1 MSDGKNRNEVRF
13 LLAVCLFLTV
23 FLSGFCSLDNNCD
36 WGDDFAA
43 YMTDGIAIAEGKYGE
58 QIHTNAFLRY
68 GSREEDAVHVHS
80 FGMPLTHALVYRI
93 CGFDREGFHNLFIY
107 KLPSLLLLSAM
118 CAVYYLFLQRRADRY
133 ISVVLALVLCCSRT
147 FFHAIQNLGND
158 VMFMALTVLCFYE
171 ADMLTLQEKRSVSR
185 AAFTGFLL
193 WALVSVRLNGFG
205 VLAAVLLYY
214 VCCLLKKKQAPVF
227 CDLIPCIVFAAL
239 YLVINCLIFPK
250 PTSTSSIS
258 DITWAGIRSGTEYY
272 FLQLFYYFSSVI
284 ENLLIAPIRYILHI
298 PVPGKDS
305 ISLYGTL
312 NFFFTA
318 AFFALMILG
327 LLTEGFRENT
337 AVTVFIIASFL
348 VTSGLNL
355 GQGLRYLYNILPF
368 LYMYFA
374 YGFDLLIRLRK
385 KLPIKTDQK
394 TKSRVCGIC
403 TAILCGLVFVSVIRS
418 DAENIKKPVRD
429 LMTAYS
435 DSAVE
440 TYGFIMDNVDR
451 DSTIAFFKPR
461 ALYLNTDVKAFLPG
475 RNGMTVEDGDYY
487 LYYKPGSEF
496 LLSEDEQ
503 ENYTA
508 VFENEE
514 FKLFEKNNN

>member
-1 MSDGKNRNEVRF
+1 MSDGKNRNELRF
-13 LLAVCLFLTV
+13 ILAVCLFLTV

-118 CAVYYLFLQRRADRY
+118 CAVYYLFLQRRSDRY

-147 FFHAIQNLGND
+147 FFHAIRNLGND

-171 ADMLTLQEKRSVSR
+171 ADMLTLHEKRSVSR
-185 AAFTGFLL
+185 AVFTGFLL

-205 VLAAVLLYY
+205 GLAAVLFYHVSFL
-214 VCCLLKKKQAPVF
+214 VRKKQRPVPT
-227 CDLIPCIVFAAL
+227 DLIPYIVFAAL
-239 YLVINCLIFPK
+239 YLTVNCLIFPA
-250 PTSTSSIS
+250 PTSTSGIS

-272 FLQLFYYFSSVI
+272 FSQLFYYFGSVI
-284 ENLLIAPIRYILHI
+284 ENLLIAPLRFIVRLLA
-298 PVPGKDS
+298 PGKDP
-305 ISLYGTL
+305 ITLYSAL
-312 NFFFTA
+312 NKFFLI

-327 LLTEGFRENT
+327 VIVRGFRENL
-337 AVTVFIIASFL
+337 AVTVFIMASFL
-348 VTSGLNL
+348 VTAGLNL

-374 YGFDLLIRLRK
+374 YGFDLLVRLWK

-394 TKSRVCGIC
+394 PKSRFCGIC
-403 TAILCGLVFVSVIRS
+403 TAILCALVLVPVIRS
-418 DAENIKKPVRD
+418 DAENIKKPVRN
-429 LMTAYS
+429 LLTAYS
-435 DSAVE
+435 DGAVE
-440 TYGFIMDNVDR
+440 TYGFIIDNVDR

-475 RNGMTVEDGDYY
+475 RNGMRVEDGDYY
-487 LYYKPGSEF
+487 LYYKPDPEF

-503 ENYTA
+503 ENYTV

-514 FKLFEKNNN
+514 FKLFEKRQ